1 MLSSF
6 ALATSLLAQQESELT
21 TGGIVAIVLVLTVL
35 FGLLIFSVVVL
46 SYARWWIQS
55 LFSKAGG

>member
-46 SYARWWIQS
+46 SYLS
-55 LFSKAGG
+55 LIHI